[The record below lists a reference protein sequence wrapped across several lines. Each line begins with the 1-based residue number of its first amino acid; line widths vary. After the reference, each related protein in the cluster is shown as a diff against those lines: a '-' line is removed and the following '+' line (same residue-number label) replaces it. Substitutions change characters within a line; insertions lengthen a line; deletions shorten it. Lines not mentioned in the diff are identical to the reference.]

1 MLLIPSAKC
10 RQEANLRICKFPE
23 HDFVPVGTL
32 TLIQAATVCQG
43 LRPYYCATSKKGFRP
58 IAEIWSGLHAC
69 TILHVCLRVW
79 VFSCTKWKFMLWNS
93 GSHQMKRSI
102 LFFYKKV
109 HKTVPP
115 PYLLETKQ
123 FEGSIFSKETL
134 TWHESRKLRSTSI
147 KEKPDIWWVA
157 LQSNNINETWKG
169 RLKSKTWQ

>member
-1 MLLIPSAKC
+1 MNLCASWCERSNSFCVALRLIMLLIPSAKC

-58 IAEIWSGLHAC
+58 IAERWSGLHAC

-102 LFFYKKV
+102 LFFIKRFIKRC
-109 HKTVPP
+109 PP
-115 PYLLETKQ
+115 PLPTRNKAV
-123 FEGSIFSKETL
+123 
-134 TWHESRKLRSTSI
+134 W
-147 KEKPDIWWVA
+147 
-157 LQSNNINETWKG
+157 
-169 RLKSKTWQ
+169 RLDFL

>member
-1 MLLIPSAKC
+1 MWSSLLLIGFWFKLGSRSYELVCFLMWKLLWYVSCIETNNNLLIPSAKC

-58 IAEIWSGLHAC
+58 VAEIWFGLQLYMFAF
-69 TILHVCLRVW
+69 IIRVW
-79 VFSCTKWKFMLWNS
+79 VSSCTKWKFMLWNS

-115 PYLLETKQ
+115 PLPTRNKAV
-123 FEGSIFSKETL
+123 
-134 TWHESRKLRSTSI
+134 W
-147 KEKPDIWWVA
+147 
-157 LQSNNINETWKG
+157 
-169 RLKSKTWQ
+169 RLDFL